1 MDSGASTPVAP
12 PSMAPNCTIRPSE
25 GSRRGQ
31 QFTSA
36 SKHKLK
42 NLGEQHLD
50 ACTEEGIETEV
61 LFQIADVSR
70 PLVSVSQIRE
80 RGNRV
85 IFGRAG
91 GVVQSLRTGI
101 ETPFYRR
108 NGLYVLSL
116 WLKDG
121 DASGF
126 TPP

>member
-1 MDSGASTPVAP
+1 M
-12 PSMAPNCTIRPSE
+12 
-25 GSRRGQ
+25 
-31 QFTSA
+31 
-36 SKHKLK
+36 
-42 NLGEQHLD
+42 D

-70 PLVSVSQIRE
+70 PLVSVSGICE

-91 GVVQSLRTGI
+91 GVVQNLRTGH
-101 ETPFYRR
+101 ETPFYKR
-108 NGLYVLSL
+108 NGIYVLSM

-126 TPP
+126 NAR